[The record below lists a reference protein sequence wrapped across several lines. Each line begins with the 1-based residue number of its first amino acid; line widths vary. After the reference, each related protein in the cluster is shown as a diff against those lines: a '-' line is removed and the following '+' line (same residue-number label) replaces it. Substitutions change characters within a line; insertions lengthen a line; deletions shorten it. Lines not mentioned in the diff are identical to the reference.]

1 MSRFQ
6 IIAFDA
12 DDTLWHNERLYI
24 AAQTKFKNL
33 LAHYHSSEWI
43 AERLDQ
49 TEARNLAHYGYGIKS
64 FALSMIE
71 TAVELTEG
79 RITGFEIQS
88 ILDAVKEML
97 AADVQLVERVPETLA
112 QLAEKYALMV
122 ITKGDLHDQE
132 TKITRSGLAR
142 FFSHVEIVSDKK
154 RADYARVLQQHN
166 IAPER
171 FAMVGNSLRSDI
183 LPVLE
188 LGATAIYIPHE
199 LTWTHEH
206 ADAPTNAENFYQLE
220 QFDALPELFAKLEQ
234 K

>member
-1 MSRFQ
+1 MSLFQ

-24 AAQTKFKNL
+24 AAQTKFKTL
-33 LAHYHSSEWI
+33 LARYHSPEWI

-49 TEARNLAHYGYGIKS
+49 TEMRNLQHFGYGIKS

-79 RITGFEIQS
+79 RITGQEIQA
-88 ILDAVKEML
+88 ILDAAKEML
-97 AADVQLVERVPETLA
+97 TADVQLVERVPETLA
-112 QLAEKYALMV
+112 RLSQMYKLMV
-122 ITKGDLHDQE
+122 ITKGDLRDQE
-132 TKITRSGLAR
+132 IKITRSGLAQ

-154 RADYARVLQQHN
+154 RADYARVLQQHH

-188 LGATAIYIPHE
+188 IGATAIYIPHE

-206 ADAPTNAENFYQLE
+206 ADAPTDAPNFY
-220 QFDALPELFAKLEQ
+220 KLEHFGMLPDLLRRLEG
-234 K
+234 